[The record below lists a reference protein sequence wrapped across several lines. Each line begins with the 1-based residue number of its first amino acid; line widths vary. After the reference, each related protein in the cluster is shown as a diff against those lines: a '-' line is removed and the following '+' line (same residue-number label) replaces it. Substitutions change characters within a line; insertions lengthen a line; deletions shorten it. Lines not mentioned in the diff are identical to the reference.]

1 MPSVREY
8 WFGGEG
14 GSKTLAFIPA
24 RNDKFSVTDFVPLL
38 ARA

>member
-14 GSKTLAFIPA
+14 ESEALALIPA
-24 RNDKFSVTDFVPLL
+24 RNGKFSVADFVPLL